1 MAEGAEGEE
10 GHAEV
15 DEGEPG
21 LADNLEY
28 GVALGLSVVA
38 ALEYGVAAVGGGGVD
53 GGGKFCGVGKEVA
66 GVLAW
71 TGVVVVVV
79 DVEVCELEGEGKG
92 DVVAVGGVGGILGPV
107 GGEHEFGACDVGG
120 SPVCSVDDEEY
131 AEVYGGEGPGL
142 VVLDGL
148 VYGEYEGSLEYEEV
162 EGEEDGG
169 VEGKAEGSFEGEGE
183 SADDELYDG
192 AVGGGELPHVGGVAV
207 ACGYGYDG
215 GEMAEGKEEGG
226 RRFEGHVFLF
236 GCCLV
241 V

>member
-1 MAEGAEGEE
+1 M
-10 GHAEV
+10 
-15 DEGEPG
+15 
-21 LADNLEY
+21 
-28 GVALGLSVVA
+28 
-38 ALEYGVAAVGGGGVD
+38 
-53 GGGKFCGVGKEVA
+53 
-66 GVLAW
+66 
-71 TGVVVVVV
+71 
-79 DVEVCELEGEGKG
+79 
-92 DVVAVGGVGGILGPV
+92 
-107 GGEHEFGACDVGG
+107 
-120 SPVCSVDDEEY
+120 
-131 AEVYGGEGPGL
+131 YGGEGPGL

-148 VYGEYEGSLEYEEV
+148 VYGEYECGLEYEEV
-162 EGEEDGG
+162 EGEGDGS

-192 AVGGGELPHVGGVAV
+192 AVGSCELPHVGGVAV